1 MCSLMLRIYAT
12 MPDKITLKTIYMT
25 WYLTWFRRSFKLY
38 SAPVWIFPVYYRFLI
53 KVQWIQEHSEHCL
66 MQGLHRVT
74 LGTTLKQ
81 IMTNWSRNIRQP
93 REKKKEKEN
102 WLNDCRWNCTQQP
115 GSKFDW
121 LIVESAPRSLD
132 PNLTGWL

>member
-1 MCSLMLRIYAT
+1 
-12 MPDKITLKTIYMT
+12 
-25 WYLTWFRRSFKLY
+25 
-38 SAPVWIFPVYYRFLI
+38 
-53 KVQWIQEHSEHCL
+53 
-66 MQGLHRVT
+66 
-74 LGTTLKQ
+74 
-81 IMTNWSRNIRQP
+81 MTNWSRNIRQP

-102 WLNDCRWNCTQQP
+102 WLNDCHWNCTQQP